1 MTYDELLAYC
11 TRAAGIH
18 KAPDDLNLIDV
29 VGCLQMTTANN
40 RGLNAEVLARF
51 MAEFIEETRVI
62 PPLKQRH

>member
-1 MTYDELLAYC
+1 MTYDDLLAYC

-18 KAPDDLNLIDV
+18 KAPDDLTLVDV
-29 VGCLQMTTANN
+29 VGCLQLTSAAN

>member
-18 KAPDDLNLIDV
+18 KAPDDLTLVDV
-29 VGCLQMTTANN
+29 VGCLQLTIAAN

-51 MAEFIEETRVI
+51 MAEFIEETRVV

>member
-1 MTYDELLAYC
+1 MTYDDLLAYC
-11 TRAAGIH
+11 SRAAGIH

-29 VGCLQMTTANN
+29 VGCLQMTSAAN

>member
-1 MTYDELLAYC
+1 MTYEELLAYC

-29 VGCLQMTTANN
+29 VGCLQLTSAAN

-51 MAEFIEETRVI
+51 MSEFIEETRVT
-62 PPLKQRH
+62 PPLAKRH

>member
-18 KAPDDLNLIDV
+18 KAPDDLTLVDV
-29 VGCLQMTTANN
+29 VGCLQLTSAAN

-62 PPLKQRH
+62 PPLQKRH

>member
-18 KAPDDLNLIDV
+18 KAPNDLTLVDV
-29 VGCLQMTTANN
+29 VGCLQLTSAAN

-51 MAEFIEETRVI
+51 MAEYIDEIHVT
-62 PPLKQRH
+62 PPLAQRH

>member
-18 KAPDDLNLIDV
+18 KAPDDLTLVDV
-29 VGCLQMTTANN
+29 VGYLRLTSAAN